1 MAYDPGRP
9 TERTRRPDYPGARA
23 RNPREDEHDV
33 IDVRSGSPET
43 TAAGDHHPAP
53 AADRR
58 RRLAAEGSDQYEQRV
73 VTKPAKT
80 SAAAAVSL
88 VFGTSAVVCL
98 LTLVLT
104 PVAIL
109 LGLIAVALGVVGLRM
124 ARRRGVTGKAVA
136 LTGILLGLVA
146 TVMSLLVVAG
156 VTTLLNNNTAVD
168 RIERQLNQLR
178 EQLPDSVDVPEP

>member
-1 MAYDPGRP
+1 MAHDPGLPP
-9 TERTRRPDYPGARA
+9 TERTRRPDYPTTRS
-23 RNPREDEHDV
+23 RTPRGDDDV
-33 IDVRSGSPET
+33 IDVRQDPPDATG
-43 TAAGDHHPAP
+43 AHHADTG
-53 AADRR
+53 ADRR
-58 RRLAAEGSDQYEQRV
+58 RSLAAEGRDQYEQRV

-156 VTTLLNNNTAVD
+156 VTTLLNNSSAVD
-168 RIERQLNQLR
+168 RIERQVNELR
-178 EQLPDSVDVPEP
+178 EQLPDSVDLPEP